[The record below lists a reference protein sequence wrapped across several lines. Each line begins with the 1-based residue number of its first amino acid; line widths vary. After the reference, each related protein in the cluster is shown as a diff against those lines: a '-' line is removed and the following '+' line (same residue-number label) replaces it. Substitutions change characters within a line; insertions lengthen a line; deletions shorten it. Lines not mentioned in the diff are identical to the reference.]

1 MEEDI
6 AEHRSKLLQPVEQKI
21 SGGLTQNDKKEGQQE
36 QILDVEVESGT
47 KREQHRGRKE
57 KIRKEQKVLRIL
69 EKAEGKTD
77 LERRKKQRK
86 GNVEQIFLNA
96 SNEIVEN
103 GKRMKEMIISE
114 PREEKLPTDH
124 TVTSVL
130 EVKDNRKENDK
141 KNPLGQS
148 LEKLPVKRK
157 SDKATGFM
165 SGEDQRVRWWRKQG
179 FY

>member
-6 AEHRSKLLQPVEQKI
+6 AEHRSKIHQLAEQKI
-21 SGGLTQNDKKEGQQE
+21 SGVLTQNDKTEGQQK
-36 QILDVEVESGT
+36 QTLDIEVESAT

-69 EKAEGKTD
+69 EKAEGKKD

-86 GNVEQIFLNA
+86 ENVEQIFLNA
-96 SNEIVEN
+96 SNEVEN
-103 GKRMKEMIISE
+103 GKRMKEMIITE

-130 EVKDNRKENDK
+130 EVKDNRKENHK

-148 LEKLPVKRK
+148 LEKLPVERK
-157 SDKATGFM
+157 SEEATGFM